1 MKDDLYYL
9 HQTPKSLCIDIVN
22 NIVFKNDNII
32 LEPFAG
38 ENNFYDGIPNNLNKY
53 RAEIEDGLCYKS
65 FDYENI
71 KPNIIISNPPFK
83 INGKNAFYDIMLFF
97 AKINS
102 ITDMYIL
109 CSAYCYD
116 SLTPK
121 RMKSLNENN
130 LYINAITIYNVKK
143 WSGRYKLIH
152 FTRQE
157 NKSFKYV
164 NGIFE

>member
-1 MKDDLYYL
+1 
-9 HQTPKSLCIDIVN
+9 
-22 NIVFKNDNII
+22 
-32 LEPFAG
+32 
-38 ENNFYDGIPNNLNKY
+38 
-53 RAEIEDGLCYKS
+53 
-65 FDYENI
+65 
-71 KPNIIISNPPFK
+71 
-83 INGKNAFYDIMLFF
+83 MLFF